1 MHCIVAVLHEKD
13 LNVDSYFER
22 FLYSNTNMYELEEE
36 MSFEDANENIKKEIE
51 RLEALDNIGEWE
63 SEYLDN
69 LKNKDTALQT
79 YADYYDFTL
88 EEDRLAKYSNLYGE
102 CDYFSIGGRFSDAF
116 QNLDGV
122 KATTMRVQDINLEES
137 FFQVVYAVVNEYIGG
152 DYFESTG
159 DGEDGKRLFQ
169 THVEE
174 AIKYSEIHE
183 VEIYMTIVDAHY

>member
-22 FLYSNTNMYELEEE
+22 FLYSNTDMYELEEE
-36 MSFEDANENIKKEIE
+36 MSFEDAEENIEKEIE
-51 RLEALDNIGEWE
+51 RLEALNSIGEWE

-88 EEDRLAKYSNLYGE
+88 ERDRLAKYSNLYGE
-102 CDYFSIGGRFSDAF
+102 CDYFSIGGRFIDAF
-116 QNLDGV
+116 QNFDGV
-122 KATTMRVQDINLEES
+122 KTTTMRVQDINLEES
-137 FFQVVYAVVNEYIGG
+137 FFQVVYAVVNEYIGE
-152 DYFESTG
+152 DYFDSTG
-159 DGEDGKRLFQ
+159 DGEDGKRLFRA
-169 THVEE
+169 HIEE
-174 AIKYSEIHE
+174 AIKYSETHE